1 MLHKN
6 SRGRKVHAVPSD
18 ESQNKTSDGPVPAVG
33 GPTSAGSEAATGSRD
48 PGAVSER
55 KRRDLD
61 SKTKGGSARKS
72 ATRPVADPRRERTW
86 VHESGYGGKNGQ
98 PRTSSDQR
106 ETAEQDLAVTKPP
119 KTPPPDDAG

>member
-1 MLHKN
+1 MLRKN

-18 ESQNKTSDGPVPAVG
+18 ESQKKTSDGPVPALG
-33 GPTSAGSEAATGSRD
+33 GPTSAGGEAATGSRD
-48 PGAVSER
+48 PAAVSER
-55 KRRDLD
+55 KRRELD

-86 VHESGYGGKNGQ
+86 VHESGYGGKYGQ